1 MKYIIGVL
9 CVAYFPAHSFAE
21 QLVDHTNTLIPS
33 VPESIDGNNKY
44 TQEKINGQEQNLN
57 FIQLFLNIS
66 INSNPSEDLFSV
78 KQSKDGKLYIR
89 SGDLKTLRVKMDEH
103 IPDSQWVCIN
113 ELKGI
118 QFKYLENEQSL
129 NLQVP
134 SSMLTGYSVE
144 LSGQQ
149 TTSSG
154 LLKMKPLNAAILN
167 YSLYHTITN
176 DESIFSGSA
185 EGIFNSAL
193 GNFSSGVLYNGSNET
208 SYSHEKWVRLES
220 KWQYVDPEKVRI
232 YTLGDFVSNSS
243 DWGSSVRLAGFQ
255 WSSAYTQRGD
265 IVTSALPQFSGS
277 AALPSTLDLYVNQ
290 QKIYSGLVPS
300 GPFDIKQLP
309 FISGNEVT
317 LVTTDATGQQSITKK
332 PYYFSSKILAKGIN
346 EFSVDVGVP
355 RYNYGLYSNDYD
367 DATFASGAIRY
378 GYSNS
383 LTLSGGAEAST
394 DGLSNVGTGF
404 AKNLFGVGVINAD
417 LAASQYKDENGYS
430 ALVGLE
436 GRISKN
442 ISFNTSYRKVFD
454 NYFDLA
460 CVSQI
465 RYLKENQITSEP
477 QNYLSYSALADEIIR
492 AGINYNF
499 YAGYGV
505 YVGYNQIKYSDN
517 SYKLLSANL
526 SGSLNKN
533 WGFYSSA
540 YKDYENHK
548 DYGIYFALRY
558 TPSTRTNA
566 ITSVSSD
573 SGRLTYRQEVFVLSE
588 PKINSFGWGG
598 YVERDQDA
606 HTNNASIYGSYR
618 ARAAYLTGRY
628 NRIGDNDQV
637 ALSATGSLVAA
648 AGRIFAANEIGDG
661 YAVVTNAGPQSQIIN
676 GGINLGTTD
685 KSGRFLIPS
694 LMPYRENHIY
704 LDPSYLPLNWNVKS
718 TDQKTVVGYR
728 QGTLVDFGA
737 HQVISGLV
745 RIVDKNNT
753 PLLPGYSVRINGQ
766 QDAVVGYDGEV
777 FVPNLLRQNKLEVDL
792 LDHGSCQVNFTYNS
806 NQYST
811 KKLGPYICQ

>member
-9 CVAYFPAHSFAE
+9 CVAYFPAYSFAE
-21 QLVDHTNTLIPS
+21 QLLDHTNTAVPS
-33 VPESIDGNNKY
+33 VPKSVGSNGEY
-44 TQEKINGQEQNLN
+44 TQVGANEQEQDLN
-57 FIQLFLNIS
+57 FIHLFLNVS
-66 INSNPSEDLFSV
+66 INSNANEDLVAV

-89 SGDLKTLRVKMDEH
+89 SSTLKTLRLKMDED
-103 IPDSQWVCIN
+103 IPDNQWVCIN
-113 ELKGI
+113 DLNGI

-129 NLQVP
+129 NLNVP
-134 SSMLTGYSVE
+134 SDMLTGYAVD
-144 LSGQQ
+144 LNGQQ
-149 TTSSG
+149 VTSPH

-167 YSLYHTITN
+167 YSLYNTITN
-176 DESIFSGSA
+176 DENVFSGTA
-185 EGIFNSAL
+185 EGIFNSAI
-193 GNFSSGVLYNGSNET
+193 GNFSSGVLYNGSNEN

-220 KWQYVDPEKVRI
+220 KWQYVDPEKIRI
-232 YTLGDFVSNSS
+232 YTLGDFISNSP

-255 WSSAYTQRGD
+255 WSSAYSQRGD

-394 DGLSNVGTGF
+394 DGLSNLGTGF
-404 AKNLFGVGVINAD
+404 AKNILGIGVINAD
-417 LAASQYKDENGYS
+417 IAASQYKDENGYS
-430 ALVGLE
+430 TLLGLE

-460 CVSQI
+460 RVSQV
-465 RYLKENQITSEP
+465 RYLKDNQINAES
-477 QNYLSYSALADEIIR
+477 QNYLNYSALADEIFR

-499 YAGYGV
+499 YAGYGI
-505 YVGYNQIKYSDN
+505 YLGYNQIKYSDN
-517 SYKLLSANL
+517 SYKLLSTNL
-526 SGSLNKN
+526 SGSLDKN
-533 WGFYSSA
+533 WGFYASA

-548 DYGIYFALRY
+548 DYGVYFALRY
-558 TPSTRTNA
+558 TPSSKVNA

-573 SGRLTYRQEVFVLSE
+573 SGSLRYRQEIFGLSE
-588 PKINSFGWGG
+588 PQIGSFGWGG

-606 HTNNASIYGSYR
+606 NENNASVYASYR

-628 NRIGDNDQV
+628 NRFGDNDQV
-637 ALSATGSLVAA
+637 AVSATGSLVAA

-661 YAVVTNAGPQSQIIN
+661 YAVVTNAGPQSQILN
-676 GGINLGTTD
+676 GGVNLGTTD
-685 KSGRFLIPS
+685 KSGRFLIAN
-694 LMPYRENHIY
+694 LRPYMSHHIY
-704 LDPSYLPLNWNVKS
+704 LDPSYLPLEWEVSS
-718 TDQKTVVGYR
+718 TNQTAFVGYR

-745 RIVDKNNT
+745 KLVDQNNS
-753 PLLPGYSVRINGQ
+753 PLMPGYTVRINGQ
-766 QDAVVGYDGEV
+766 QDGMVGYDGEV
-777 FVPNLLRQNKLEVDL
+777 FIPNLLKQNKLEVDL
-792 LDHGSCQVNFTYNS
+792 LDHGSCQVDFAYKNT
-806 NQYST
+806 QYST
-811 KKLGPYICQ
+811 KKLGPYVCR

>member
-1 MKYIIGVL
+1 MKYIVSAL
-9 CVAYFPAHSFAE
+9 CVMYLPIHAAAESLQDSTNAVLPSIPEVTNSAHQAFGSD
-21 QLVDHTNTLIPS
+21 Q
-33 VPESIDGNNKY
+33 GY
-44 TQEKINGQEQNLN
+44 
-57 FIQLFLNIS
+57 IQLFLNIS
-66 INSNPSEDLFSV
+66 VNSNA
-78 KQSKDGKLYIR
+78 SKDLISVRQDQDRKLYIR
-89 SGDLKTLRVKMDEH
+89 SRDLKTLRLKMDAH
-103 IPDSQWVCIN
+103 IPDNQWVCIN
-113 ELKGI
+113 DLNGI

-129 NLQVP
+129 NLKVP
-134 SSMLTGYSVE
+134 SNMLTGYSVD
-144 LSGQQ
+144 LSSQQ
-149 TTSSG
+149 ITSPQ

-167 YSLYHTITN
+167 YSLYNTITN
-176 DESIFSGSA
+176 DENVFSGTA
-185 EGIFNSAL
+185 EGIFNSAI

-220 KWQYVDPEKVRI
+220 KWQYVDPEKIRI
-232 YTLGDFVSNSS
+232 YTLGDFISNSP

-255 WSSAYTQRGD
+255 WSSAYSQRGD

-317 LVTTDATGQQSITKK
+317 LVTTDATGKQSITKK

-346 EFSVDVGVP
+346 EFSVDVGIP

-394 DGLSNVGTGF
+394 DGLSNLGTGF
-404 AKNLFGVGVINAD
+404 AKNIFGIGVINAD
-417 LAASQYKDENGYS
+417 IAASQYKDENGYS
-430 ALVGLE
+430 TLLGLE

-460 CVSQI
+460 RVSQV
-465 RYLKENQITSEP
+465 RYLKDNQINAES
-477 QNYLSYSALADEIIR
+477 QNYLNYSALADEIFR

-505 YVGYNQIKYSDN
+505 YLGYNQIKYSDN
-517 SYKLLSANL
+517 SYKLLSTNL
-526 SGSLNKN
+526 SGSLDKN
-533 WGFYSSA
+533 WGFYASA

-558 TPSTRTNA
+558 TPSSKVNA

-573 SGRLTYRQEVFVLSE
+573 SGSLRYRQEIFGLSE
-588 PKINSFGWGG
+588 PQIGSFGWGG

-606 HTNNASIYGSYR
+606 QENNASIYASYR

-628 NRIGDNDQV
+628 NRFGDNDQV

-661 YAVVTNAGPQSQIIN
+661 YAVVTNAGPQSQILN
-676 GGINLGTTD
+676 GGVNLGATD
-685 KSGRFLIPS
+685 KSGRFLIAN
-694 LMPYRENHIY
+694 LRPYMSHHIY
-704 LDPSYLPLNWNVKS
+704 LDPSYLPLEWEVSS
-718 TDQKTVVGYR
+718 TNQTAFVGYR

-745 RIVDKNNT
+745 KLVDQNNS
-753 PLLPGYSVRINGQ
+753 PLMPGYAVQINSQ
-766 QDAVVGYDGEV
+766 QDGIVGYDGEV
-777 FVPNLLRQNKLEVDL
+777 FIPNLLKQNKLEVDL
-792 LDHGSCQVNFTYNS
+792 LDHGSCQVVFAYENK
-806 NQYST
+806 QYSA
-811 KKLGPYICQ
+811 KKLGPYVCR

>member
-9 CVAYFPAHSFAE
+9 CVAYFPAYSFAE
-21 QLVDHTNTLIPS
+21 QLLDHTNTAVPS
-33 VPESIDGNNKY
+33 VPKSIGNDSRY
-44 TQEKINGQEQNLN
+44 TQVGTNEQEQDLN

-66 INSNPSEDLFSV
+66 INSNASEDLVAV

-89 SGDLKTLRVKMDEH
+89 SSALRTLRIKIDEH
-103 IPDSQWVCIN
+103 IPDNQWVCIN
-113 ELKGI
+113 DLNGI

-129 NLQVP
+129 NLKVP
-134 SSMLTGYSVE
+134 PNMLTGYSVD
-144 LSGQQ
+144 LNGQQ
-149 TTSSG
+149 ITSPN

-167 YSLYHTITN
+167 YSLYQTMTN
-176 DESIFSGSA
+176 DENVFSGTA
-185 EGIFNSAL
+185 EGIFNSAI

-220 KWQYVDPEKVRI
+220 KWQYVDPEKIRI
-232 YTLGDFVSNSS
+232 YTLGDFISNSP

-255 WSSAYTQRGD
+255 WSSAYSQRGD

-394 DGLSNVGTGF
+394 DGLSNLGTGF
-404 AKNLFGVGVINAD
+404 AKNVLGIGVINAD
-417 LAASQYKDENGYS
+417 IAASQYKDENGYS
-430 ALVGLE
+430 ALLGLE

-460 CVSQI
+460 RVSQV
-465 RYLKENQITSEP
+465 RYLKDNQINAES
-477 QNYLSYSALADEIIR
+477 QNYLNYSALADEIFR

-505 YVGYNQIKYSDN
+505 YLGYNQIKYSDN
-517 SYKLLSANL
+517 SYKLLSTNL
-526 SGSLNKN
+526 SGSLDKN
-533 WGFYSSA
+533 WGFYASA

-548 DYGIYFALRY
+548 DYGVYFALRY
-558 TPSTRTNA
+558 TPSSKVNA

-573 SGRLTYRQEVFVLSE
+573 SGSLRYRQEIFGLSE
-588 PKINSFGWGG
+588 PQIGSFGWGG
-598 YVERDQDA
+598 YVERDEDA
-606 HTNNASIYGSYR
+606 HENNASIYASYR

-628 NRIGDNDQV
+628 NRFGDNDQV

-648 AGRIFAANEIGDG
+648 AGRIFAANEIGEG

-676 GGINLGTTD
+676 GGVNLGETD

-694 LMPYRENHIY
+694 LMPYQVNHIY

-745 RIVDKNNT
+745 KLVDQKNS
-753 PLLPGYSVRINGQ
+753 PLMPGYTVRINGQ
-766 QDAVVGYDGEV
+766 QNGMVGYDGEV
-777 FVPNLLRQNKLEVDL
+777 FIPNLLKQNKLEVDL
-792 LDHGSCQVNFTYNS
+792 LDHGSCQVDFTYNS

-811 KKLGPYICQ
+811 KKLGPYVCH

>member
-9 CVAYFPAHSFAE
+9 CVAYFPAHLFAE
-21 QLVDHTNTLIPS
+21 QLLDHTNTAVPS
-33 VPESIDGNNKY
+33 VPKSISNNNKY
-44 TQEKINGQEQNLN
+44 MHEKTDGQEQENN
-57 FIQLFLNIS
+57 FTQLFLNIS
-66 INSNPSEDLFSV
+66 INSNTSEDLFSV
-78 KQSKDGKLYIR
+78 KQSKDEKLYIR
-89 SGDLKTLRVKMDEH
+89 SSDLKALRLKMDEH

-134 SSMLTGYSVE
+134 VSMLSDYSVD
-144 LSGQQ
+144 LTGQP
-149 TTSSG
+149 TTNTN

-167 YSLYHTITN
+167 YSMYHTITN
-176 DESIFSGSA
+176 DESVFSGSA
-185 EGIFNSAL
+185 EAIFNSAL
-193 GNFSSGVLYNGSNET
+193 GNFSSGVLYNGSNEN

-232 YTLGDFVSNSS
+232 YTLGDFISNSS
-243 DWGSSVRLAGFQ
+243 DWGSSVRLAGLQ

-300 GPFDIKQLP
+300 GPFDVKQLP

-317 LVTTDATGQQSITKK
+317 LVTTDATGQQTITKK

-417 LAASQYKDENGYS
+417 IAASQYKDENGYS
-430 ALVGLE
+430 ALLGLE

-460 CVSQI
+460 RVSQI
-465 RYLKENQITSEP
+465 RYLKDNQITSEP
-477 QNYLSYSALADEIIR
+477 QNYLNYSALADEIIR

-499 YAGYGV
+499 YTGYGV

-540 YKDYENHK
+540 YKDYKNHK

-558 TPSTRTNA
+558 TPSTRVNA
-566 ITSVSSD
+566 ISSLSSD

-588 PKINSFGWGG
+588 PQVGSFGWGG
-598 YVERDQDA
+598 YVERNQDT
-606 HTNNASIYGSYR
+606 HDNNASVYGSYR

-661 YAVVTNAGPQSQIIN
+661 YAVVTNAGPQSQILN

-745 RIVDKNNT
+745 RVVDKNNS
-753 PLLPGYSVRINGQ
+753 PLLPGYSVRINGE

-777 FVPNLLRQNKLEVDL
+777 FVPNLLQQNKLEVDL
-792 LDHGSCQVNFTYNS
+792 LDHGSCQVEFTYNS

-811 KKLGPYICQ
+811 KKLGPYICH

>member
-9 CVAYFPAHSFAE
+9 CVASFPAHLFAE
-21 QLVDHTNTLIPS
+21 QLLDHSNTTVPS
-33 VPESIDGNNKY
+33 VPESVKSNNKH
-44 TQEKINGQEQNLN
+44 TQEKTNGQEQDLN

-89 SGDLKTLRVKMDEH
+89 SSDLKNLRVKMDEH
-103 IPDSQWVCIN
+103 VPDSQWVCIN

-118 QFKYLENEQSL
+118 QFKYLENDQSL

-134 SSMLTGYSVE
+134 SNMLTDYSVD
-144 LSGQQ
+144 LTGQQ
-149 TTSSG
+149 TTNSS

-460 CVSQI
+460 RVSQI
-465 RYLKENQITSEP
+465 RYLKDNQMSAEP

-737 HQVISGLV
+737 HQVVSGLV
-745 RIVDKNNT
+745 RIVDKNNM

-766 QDAVVGYDGEV
+766 QDALVGYDGEV

>member
-9 CVAYFPAHSFAE
+9 CVAYFPAHLFAE
-21 QLVDHTNTLIPS
+21 QLLDHTNTAVPS
-33 VPESIDGNNKY
+33 VPKSISNNNKY
-44 TQEKINGQEQNLN
+44 MHEKTDGQEQENN
-57 FIQLFLNIS
+57 FTQLFLNIS
-66 INSNPSEDLFSV
+66 INSNTSEDLFSV
-78 KQSKDGKLYIR
+78 KQSKDEKLYIR
-89 SGDLKTLRVKMDEH
+89 SSDLKALRLKMDEH

-134 SSMLTGYSVE
+134 ASMLSDYSVD
-144 LSGQQ
+144 LTGQP
-149 TTSSG
+149 TTNTN

-167 YSLYHTITN
+167 YSMYHTITN

-193 GNFSSGVLYNGSNET
+193 GNFSSGVLYNGSNEN

-232 YTLGDFVSNSS
+232 YTLGDFISNSS
-243 DWGSSVRLAGFQ
+243 DWGSSVRLAGLQ

-300 GPFDIKQLP
+300 GPFDVKQLP

-317 LVTTDATGQQSITKK
+317 LVTTDATGQQTITKK

-417 LAASQYKDENGYS
+417 IAASQYKDENGYS
-430 ALVGLE
+430 ALLGLE

-460 CVSQI
+460 RVSQI
-465 RYLKENQITSEP
+465 RYLKENQINAES
-477 QNYLSYSALADEIIR
+477 QNYLNYSALADEIFR

-499 YAGYGV
+499 YTGYGF

-558 TPSTRTNA
+558 TPSTRVNA
-566 ITSVSSD
+566 ISSVSSD
-573 SGRLTYRQEVFVLSE
+573 SGRLSYRQEVFVLSE
-588 PKINSFGWGG
+588 PQVGSFGWGG
-598 YVERDQDA
+598 YVERNQDT
-606 HTNNASIYGSYR
+606 HDNNASVYGSYR
-618 ARAAYLTGRY
+618 ARATYLTGRY

-661 YAVVTNAGPQSQIIN
+661 YAVVTNAGPQSKILN

-745 RIVDKNNT
+745 RVVDKNNS
-753 PLLPGYSVRINGQ
+753 PLLPGYSVRINEQ

-777 FVPNLLRQNKLEVDL
+777 FIPNLLQQNKLEVDL
-792 LDHGSCQVNFTYNS
+792 LDHGSCQVEFTYNS

-811 KKLGPYICQ
+811 KKLGPYICH

>member
-9 CVAYFPAHSFAE
+9 CVAYFPAYSFAE
-21 QLVDHTNTLIPS
+21 QLLDHTNTAVPS
-33 VPESIDGNNKY
+33 VPKSIGNDSRY
-44 TQEKINGQEQNLN
+44 TQVGTNEQEQDLN

-66 INSNPSEDLFSV
+66 INSNASEDLVAV

-89 SGDLKTLRVKMDEH
+89 SSALRTLRIKIDEH
-103 IPDSQWVCIN
+103 IPDNQWVCIN
-113 ELKGI
+113 DLNGI

-129 NLQVP
+129 NLKVP
-134 SSMLTGYSVE
+134 SNMLTGYSVD

-149 TTSSG
+149 ITSPR

-167 YSLYHTITN
+167 YSLYNTITN
-176 DESIFSGSA
+176 DENAFSGTA
-185 EGIFNSAL
+185 EGIFNSAI

-208 SYSHEKWVRLES
+208 SYSHEKWVRLET
-220 KWQYVDPEKVRI
+220 KWQYVDPEKIRI
-232 YTLGDFVSNSS
+232 YTLGDFISNSP

-255 WSSAYTQRGD
+255 WSSAYSQRGD

-383 LTLSGGAEAST
+383 LTLSVGAEAST
-394 DGLSNVGTGF
+394 DGLSNLGTGF
-404 AKNLFGVGVINAD
+404 AKNILGIGVINAD
-417 LAASQYKDENGYS
+417 IAASQYKDENGYS
-430 ALVGLE
+430 TLLGLE

-460 CVSQI
+460 RVSQV
-465 RYLKENQITSEP
+465 RYLKDNQINPES
-477 QNYLSYSALADEIIR
+477 QNYLNYSALADEIFR

-505 YVGYNQIKYSDN
+505 YLGYNQIKYSDN
-517 SYKLLSANL
+517 SYKLLSTNL
-526 SGSLNKN
+526 SGSLDKN
-533 WGFYSSA
+533 WGFYASA

-548 DYGIYFALRY
+548 DYGVYFALRY
-558 TPSTRTNA
+558 TPSSKVNA

-573 SGRLTYRQEVFVLSE
+573 SGSLRYRQEIFGLSE
-588 PKINSFGWGG
+588 PQIGSFGWGG

-606 HTNNASIYGSYR
+606 NENNASVYASYR

-628 NRIGDNDQV
+628 NRFGDNDQV

-676 GGINLGTTD
+676 GGVNLGETD

-694 LMPYRENHIY
+694 LMPYQVNHIY

-745 RIVDKNNT
+745 KLVDQNNS
-753 PLLPGYSVRINGQ
+753 PLMPGYTVRINGQ
-766 QDAVVGYDGEV
+766 QNGMVGYDGEV
-777 FVPNLLRQNKLEVDL
+777 FIPNLLKQNKLEVDL
-792 LDHGSCQVNFTYNS
+792 LDHGSCQVDFTYNS

-811 KKLGPYICQ
+811 KKLGPYVCH

>member
-9 CVAYFPAHSFAE
+9 CVAYFPVHSFAE
-21 QLVDHTNTLIPS
+21 QLQDSTNSSVASIPD
-33 VPESIDGNNKY
+33 SIARKNKNAQVYMNEPKQDNNF
-44 TQEKINGQEQNLN
+44 T
-57 FIQLFLNIS
+57 QLFLNIS
-66 INSNPSEDLFSV
+66 INSNASEDLFAV
-78 KQSKDGKLYIR
+78 KQSRDGKLYICTH
-89 SGDLKTLRVKMDEH
+89 DLKKLRLKMDGG
-103 IPDSQWVCIN
+103 IPDSQWVSLN

-134 SSMLTGYSVE
+134 SNMLTDYSVD
-144 LSGQQ
+144 LNGQQ
-149 TTSSG
+149 LTSPH

-167 YSLYHTITN
+167 YSLYHTLTN
-176 DESIFSGSA
+176 DESVFSGSA
-185 EGIFNSAL
+185 EGIFNSAI
-193 GNFSSGVLYNGSNET
+193 GNFSSGVLYNGSNEN

-220 KWQYVDPEKVRI
+220 KWQYVDPEKIRI
-232 YTLGDFVSNSS
+232 YTLGDFISNSS

-300 GPFDIKQLP
+300 GPFDVKQLP

-317 LVTTDATGQQSITKK
+317 LVTTDATGQQRVSKQA
-332 PYYFSSKILAKGIN
+332 YYFSSKILAKGIN

-394 DGLSNVGTGF
+394 DGLSNLGTGF

-417 LAASQYKDENGYS
+417 IAASQYKDENGYS

-460 CVSQI
+460 RVSQI
-465 RYLKENQITSEP
+465 RYLKDNQTDAEP
-477 QNYLSYSALADEIIR
+477 KNYLSYSALADEIFR

-499 YAGYGV
+499 YAGYGA
-505 YVGYNQIKYSDN
+505 YLGYNQIKFSDN

-533 WGFYSSA
+533 WGFYTSA
-540 YKDYENHK
+540 YKDYENNK

-558 TPSTRTNA
+558 TPSNRVNA

-573 SGRLTYRQEVFVLSE
+573 SGRLSYRQEIFGLSD
-588 PKINSFGWGG
+588 PQIGAFGWGG

-606 HTNNASIYGSYR
+606 QENNASVYASYR

-661 YAVVTNAGPQSQIIN
+661 YAVVTNAGPQSQILN
-676 GGINLGTTD
+676 GGVNLGSTD

-694 LMPYRENHIY
+694 LMPYQQNHIY
-704 LDPSYLPLNWNVKS
+704 LDPSYLPLNWSLKA
-718 TDQKTVVGYR
+718 TEQKTVVGYR

-745 RIVDKNNT
+745 KLVDQNNS
-753 PLLPGYSVRINGQ
+753 PLLPGYTVRINGQ

-777 FVPNLLRQNKLEVDL
+777 FIPNLLKQNKLEVDL
-792 LDHGSCQVNFTYNS
+792 LDHGSCQVDFTYNS

-811 KKLGPYICQ
+811 KKLGPYVCR

>member
-9 CVAYFPAHSFAE
+9 CVAYLPAYSFAE
-21 QLVDHTNTLIPS
+21 QLQDHTNTATPR
-33 VPESIDGNNKY
+33 VPDAINSKNKY
-44 TQEKINGQEQNLN
+44 AGVKVDKQEQNLN
-57 FIQLFLNIS
+57 FTQLFLNVS
-66 INSNPSEDLFSV
+66 VNANASEDLVSV
-78 KQSKDGKLYIR
+78 KQAQDGKLYIR
-89 SGDLKTLRVKMDEH
+89 ARDLKALRLKMDEH
-103 IPDSQWVCIN
+103 ISDSQWVCIN
-113 ELKGI
+113 DLNEI

-129 NLQVP
+129 NLNVP
-134 SSMLTGYSVE
+134 SNMLTGYAVD
-144 LSGQQ
+144 LNGQQ
-149 TTSSG
+149 ITSPH

-167 YSLYHTITN
+167 YSLYNSITN
-176 DESIFSGSA
+176 DENTFSGSA
-185 EGIFNSAL
+185 EGIFNSAI
-193 GNFSSGVLYNGSNET
+193 GNFSSGVLYNGSNEN

-220 KWQYVDPEKVRI
+220 KWQYVDPEKIRI
-232 YTLGDFVSNSS
+232 YTLGDFISNSP

-394 DGLSNVGTGF
+394 DGLSNLGTGF
-404 AKNLFGVGVINAD
+404 AKNLFGLGVINAD
-417 LAASQYKDENGYS
+417 IAASQYKDENGYS
-430 ALVGLE
+430 ALLGLE

-460 CVSQI
+460 RVSQV
-465 RYLKENQITSEP
+465 RYLKDNQTDAEP
-477 QNYLSYSALADEIIR
+477 HNYLSYSALADEIFR

-499 YAGYGV
+499 YAGYGA
-505 YVGYNQIKYSDN
+505 YLGYNQIKYSDN

-533 WGFYSSA
+533 WGFYASA
-540 YKDYENHK
+540 YKDYEHQK

-558 TPSTRTNA
+558 TPSTRINA
-566 ITSVSSD
+566 ITSVSND
-573 SGRLTYRQEVFVLSE
+573 AGRLSYRQEIFGLSE
-588 PKINSFGWGG
+588 PQIGSFGWGG

-606 HTNNASIYGSYR
+606 NQNNASVYASYR

-648 AGRIFAANEIGDG
+648 AGRVFAANEIGDG

-676 GGINLGTTD
+676 GGVNLGTTD

-694 LMPYRENHIY
+694 LMPYKENHIY
-704 LDPSYLPLNWNVKS
+704 LDPSYLPLNWSVKS

-728 QGTLVDFGA
+728 QGGLIDFGA

-745 RIVDKNNT
+745 KLVDSSNS
-753 PLLPGYSVRINGQ
+753 PLLPGYTVRINGQ
-766 QDAVVGYDGEV
+766 QDGVVGYDGEV
-777 FVPNLLRQNKLEVDL
+777 FIQNLLKQNKLEVDL
-792 LDHGSCQVNFTYNS
+792 LDRGSCQVDFTYNS

-811 KKLGPYICQ
+811 KKLGPYVCH

>member
-1 MKYIIGVL
+1 MKYIVSAL
-9 CVAYFPAHSFAE
+9 CVMYLPIHAAAESLQDSTNAVLPSIPEVPNSAHQAFGSD
-21 QLVDHTNTLIPS
+21 Q
-33 VPESIDGNNKY
+33 GY
-44 TQEKINGQEQNLN
+44 
-57 FIQLFLNIS
+57 IQLFLNIS
-66 INSNPSEDLFSV
+66 VNSNI
-78 KQSKDGKLYIR
+78 SKDLISVRQDQDRKLYIR
-89 SGDLKTLRVKMDEH
+89 SRDLKTLRLKMDEH
-103 IPDSQWVCIN
+103 IPDNQWVCIN
-113 ELKGI
+113 DLNGI

-129 NLQVP
+129 NLKVP
-134 SSMLTGYSVE
+134 SNMLTGYSVD

-149 TTSSG
+149 VTSPN

-167 YSLYHTITN
+167 YSLYQTMTN
-176 DESIFSGSA
+176 DENVFSGTA
-185 EGIFNSAL
+185 EGIFNNAI
-193 GNFSSGVLYNGSNET
+193 GNFSSGVLYNGSNEN

-220 KWQYVDPEKVRI
+220 KWQYVDPEKIRI
-232 YTLGDFVSNSS
+232 YTLGDFISNSP

-255 WSSAYTQRGD
+255 WSSAYSQRGD

-317 LVTTDATGQQSITKK
+317 LVTTDATGKQSITKK

-394 DGLSNVGTGF
+394 DGLSNLGTGF
-404 AKNLFGVGVINAD
+404 AKNVLGIGVINAD
-417 LAASQYKDENGYS
+417 IAASQYKNENGYS
-430 ALVGLE
+430 ALLGLE

-460 CVSQI
+460 RVSQV
-465 RYLKENQITSEP
+465 RYLKENQINPES
-477 QNYLSYSALADEIIR
+477 QNYLNYSALADEIFR

-505 YVGYNQIKYSDN
+505 YLGYNQIKYSDN
-517 SYKLLSANL
+517 SYKLLSTNL
-526 SGSLNKN
+526 SGSLDKN
-533 WGFYSSA
+533 WGFYASA

-548 DYGIYFALRY
+548 DYGVYFALRY
-558 TPSTRTNA
+558 TPSSKVNA

-573 SGRLTYRQEVFVLSE
+573 SGSLRYRQEIFGLSE
-588 PKINSFGWGG
+588 PQIGSFGWGG

-606 HTNNASIYGSYR
+606 NENNASVYASYR

-628 NRIGDNDQV
+628 NRFGDNDQV
-637 ALSATGSLVAA
+637 AVSATGSLVAA
-648 AGRIFAANEIGDG
+648 AGRIFAANEIGEG

-676 GGINLGTTD
+676 GGVNLGETD

-694 LMPYRENHIY
+694 LMPYQVNHIY

-745 RIVDKNNT
+745 KLVDQKNS
-753 PLLPGYSVRINGQ
+753 PLMPGYTVRINGQ
-766 QDAVVGYDGEV
+766 QNGMVGYDGEV
-777 FVPNLLRQNKLEVDL
+777 FIPNLLKQNKLEVDL
-792 LDHGSCQVNFTYNS
+792 LDHGSCQVDFTYNS

-811 KKLGPYICQ
+811 KKLGSYVCR

>member
-1 MKYIIGVL
+1 MKYIVSAL
-9 CVAYFPAHSFAE
+9 CVMYLPIHAAAESLQDSTNAVLPSIPEVPNSAHQAFGSD
-21 QLVDHTNTLIPS
+21 Q
-33 VPESIDGNNKY
+33 GY
-44 TQEKINGQEQNLN
+44 
-57 FIQLFLNIS
+57 IQLFLNIS
-66 INSNPSEDLFSV
+66 INSNI
-78 KQSKDGKLYIR
+78 SKDLISVRQDQDRKLYIR
-89 SGDLKTLRVKMDEH
+89 SRDLKALRVKMDEH
-103 IPDSQWVCIN
+103 IPDNQWVCIN
-113 ELKGI
+113 DLNGI

-129 NLQVP
+129 NLKVP
-134 SSMLTGYSVE
+134 SNMLTGYSVD
-144 LSGQQ
+144 LNGQQ
-149 TTSSG
+149 VTSPR

-167 YSLYHTITN
+167 YSLYNIITN
-176 DESIFSGSA
+176 DENVFSGTA
-185 EGIFNSAL
+185 EGIFNSAI
-193 GNFSSGVLYNGSNET
+193 GNFSSGVLYNGSNEN

-220 KWQYVDPEKVRI
+220 KWQYVDPEKIRI
-232 YTLGDFVSNSS
+232 YTLGDFISNSP

-255 WSSAYTQRGD
+255 WSSAYSQRGD

-394 DGLSNVGTGF
+394 DGLSNLGTGF
-404 AKNLFGVGVINAD
+404 AKNLFGFGVINAD
-417 LAASQYKDENGYS
+417 IAASQYKDENGYS
-430 ALVGLE
+430 ALIGLE
-436 GRISKN
+436 GRITKN

-460 CVSQI
+460 RVSQV
-465 RYLKENQITSEP
+465 RYLKDNQSDDEP
-477 QNYLSYSALADEIIR
+477 KNYLSYSALADEIFR

-505 YVGYNQIKYSDN
+505 YLGYNQIKYSDN
-517 SYKLLSANL
+517 ANKLVSANL

-533 WGFYSSA
+533 WGFYTSA
-540 YKDYENHK
+540 YKDYENQK

-558 TPSTRTNA
+558 TPSSRFNA
-566 ITSVSSD
+566 ITSISNESSKT
-573 SGRLTYRQEVFVLSE
+573 TYRQE
-588 PKINSFGWGG
+588 INGFSDPQIGAFGWGG

-606 HTNNASIYGSYR
+606 NQNNASVYASYR
-618 ARAAYLTGRY
+618 ARAAYLIGRY

-661 YAVVTNAGPQSQIIN
+661 YAVVTNAGPQSQILN
-676 GGINLGTTD
+676 GGVNLGATD
-685 KSGRFLIPS
+685 KSGRFLIAN
-694 LMPYRENHIY
+694 LRPYMSHHIY
-704 LDPSYLPLNWNVKS
+704 LDPSYLPLEWEVSS
-718 TDQKTVVGYR
+718 TNQTAFVGYR

-745 RIVDKNNT
+745 KLVDQNNS
-753 PLLPGYSVRINGQ
+753 PLMPGYTVRINGQ
-766 QDAVVGYDGEV
+766 QNGMVGYDGEV
-777 FVPNLLRQNKLEVDL
+777 FIPNLLKQNKLEVDL
-792 LDHGSCQVNFTYNS
+792 LDHGSCQVDFAYKNK
-806 NQYST
+806 QYSA
-811 KKLGPYICQ
+811 KKLGPYVCR

>member
-44 TQEKINGQEQNLN
+44 TQEKTNGQEQNLN

-134 SSMLTGYSVE
+134 ASMLTGYSVE

-149 TTSSG
+149 ITSSG

-232 YTLGDFVSNSS
+232 YTLGDFISNSS

-317 LVTTDATGQQSITKK
+317 LVTTDATGQQIITKK

-383 LTLSGGAEAST
+383 LTLSGGVEAST

-460 CVSQI
+460 RVSQI
-465 RYLKENQITSEP
+465 RYLKENQMSAEP

-661 YAVVTNAGPQSQIIN
+661 YAVVTNAGPKSQIIN

-737 HQVISGLV
+737 HQVVSGLV
-745 RIVDKNNT
+745 RIVDKNNM

-766 QDAVVGYDGEV
+766 QDALVGYDGEV

>member
-44 TQEKINGQEQNLN
+44 TQEKTNGQEQNLN

-134 SSMLTGYSVE
+134 ASMLTGYSVE

-193 GNFSSGVLYNGSNET
+193 GNFSSGILYNGSNET

-317 LVTTDATGQQSITKK
+317 LVTTDATGQQIITKK

-383 LTLSGGAEAST
+383 LTLSGGVEAST
-394 DGLSNVGTGF
+394 DGLTNLGTGF

-417 LAASQYKDENGYS
+417 IAASQYKDENGYS

-460 CVSQI
+460 RVSQI
-465 RYLKENQITSEP
+465 RYLKENQISAEP

-648 AGRIFAANEIGDG
+648 AGRIFAANEIGEG

-766 QDAVVGYDGEV
+766 QDALVGYDGEV

>member
-1 MKYIIGVL
+1 VQQ
-9 CVAYFPAHSFAE
+9 S
-21 QLVDHTNTLIPS
+21 
-33 VPESIDGNNKY
+33 PESLQDNTNAALPNIPEVTNSAFQASGSDRGY
-44 TQEKINGQEQNLN
+44 
-57 FIQLFLNIS
+57 IQLFLNIS
-66 INSNPSEDLFSV
+66 INSNTSTDLISV
-78 KQSKDGKLYIR
+78 HQDQDKKLYVR
-89 SGDLKTLRVKMDEH
+89 ARDLKALRLKMDEH

-134 SSMLTGYSVE
+134 SSMLSDYSVD
-144 LSGQQ
+144 LNGQS
-149 TTSSG
+149 TTNTN

-232 YTLGDFVSNSS
+232 YTLGDFISNSS

-317 LVTTDATGQQSITKK
+317 LVTTDATGQQIITKK

-383 LTLSGGAEAST
+383 LTLSGGVEAST

-417 LAASQYKDENGYS
+417 IAASQYKDENGYS
-430 ALVGLE
+430 TLIGLE

-460 CVSQI
+460 RVSQI
-465 RYLKENQITSEP
+465 RYLKENQISAEP

-540 YKDYENHK
+540 YTDYENHK

-685 KSGRFLIPS
+685 K
-694 LMPYRENHIY
+694 
-704 LDPSYLPLNWNVKS
+704 LNR
-718 TDQKTVVGYR
+718 TGFVG
-728 QGTLVDFGA
+728 DFF
-737 HQVISGLV
+737 I
-745 RIVDKNNT
+745 
-753 PLLPGYSVRINGQ
+753 
-766 QDAVVGYDGEV
+766 
-777 FVPNLLRQNKLEVDL
+777 
-792 LDHGSCQVNFTYNS
+792 
-806 NQYST
+806 
-811 KKLGPYICQ
+811 

>member
-9 CVAYFPAHSFAE
+9 CVAYFPAYSFAE
-21 QLVDHTNTLIPS
+21 QLLDHTNTAVPS
-33 VPESIDGNNKY
+33 VPKSVGSNSEY
-44 TQEKINGQEQNLN
+44 TQVGANEQEQDLN
-57 FIQLFLNIS
+57 FIHLFLNIS
-66 INSNPSEDLFSV
+66 INSNASEDLVAV

-89 SGDLKTLRVKMDEH
+89 SGTLKNLRIKMDEH
-103 IPDSQWVCIN
+103 ILDNQWVCIN
-113 ELKGI
+113 DLNGI

-129 NLQVP
+129 NLKVP
-134 SSMLTGYSVE
+134 SNMLTGYSVD
-144 LSGQQ
+144 LNGQQ
-149 TTSSG
+149 VTSPQ

-167 YSLYHTITN
+167 YSLYNTITN
-176 DESIFSGSA
+176 DENVFSGTA
-185 EGIFNSAL
+185 EGIFNSAI

-208 SYSHEKWVRLES
+208 SYSHEKWVRLET
-220 KWQYVDPEKVRI
+220 KWQYVDPEKIRI
-232 YTLGDFVSNSS
+232 YTLGDFISNSP

-255 WSSAYTQRGD
+255 WSSAYSQRGD

-394 DGLSNVGTGF
+394 DGLSNLGTGF
-404 AKNLFGVGVINAD
+404 AKNVLGIGVINAD
-417 LAASQYKDENGYS
+417 IAASQYKDENGYS
-430 ALVGLE
+430 TLLGLE

-460 CVSQI
+460 RVSQV
-465 RYLKENQITSEP
+465 RYLKDNQINAEL
-477 QNYLSYSALADEIIR
+477 QNYLNYSALADEIFR

-505 YVGYNQIKYSDN
+505 YLGYNQIKYSDN
-517 SYKLLSANL
+517 SYKLLSTNL
-526 SGSLNKN
+526 SGSLDKN
-533 WGFYSSA
+533 WGFYASA

-558 TPSTRTNA
+558 TPSSKVNA

-573 SGRLTYRQEVFVLSE
+573 SGSLRYRQEIFGLSE
-588 PKINSFGWGG
+588 PQIGSFGWGG

-606 HTNNASIYGSYR
+606 NENNASVYASYR

-628 NRIGDNDQV
+628 NRFGDNDQV
-637 ALSATGSLVAA
+637 AVSATGSLVAA
-648 AGRIFAANEIGDG
+648 AGRIFAANEIGEG

-676 GGINLGTTD
+676 GGVNLGETD

-694 LMPYRENHIY
+694 LMPYQVNHIY

-745 RIVDKNNT
+745 KLVDQKNS
-753 PLLPGYSVRINGQ
+753 PLMPGYTVRINGQ
-766 QDAVVGYDGEV
+766 QNGMVGYDGEV
-777 FVPNLLRQNKLEVDL
+777 FIPNLLKQNKLEVDL
-792 LDHGSCQVNFTYNS
+792 LDHGSCQVDFTYNS

-811 KKLGPYICQ
+811 KKLGPYVCH

>member
-1 MKYIIGVL
+1 MYLPIH
-9 CVAYFPAHSFAE
+9 AFAE
-21 QLVDHTNTLIPS
+21 SLQDNTNIALPSIPEVTNS
-33 VPESIDGNNKY
+33 SHQVFSSDKAY
-44 TQEKINGQEQNLN
+44 T
-57 FIQLFLNIS
+57 QLFLKIS
-66 INSNPSEDLFSV
+66 INSNISTDLISV
-78 KQSKDGKLYIR
+78 RQDQDGKLYIR
-89 SGDLKTLRVKMDEH
+89 ARDLTVLRMKKDEH
-103 IPDSQWVCIN
+103 TPDSQWVCIN

-118 QFKYLENEQSL
+118 QFKYLENEQAL

-134 SSMLTGYSVE
+134 SSMLTGYAVD
-144 LSGQQ
+144 LNGQQ
-149 TTSSG
+149 LTSPH

-167 YSLYHTITN
+167 YSLYHTLTN
-176 DESIFSGSA
+176 DENVFSGSA
-185 EGIFNSAL
+185 EGIFNSAI

-220 KWQYVDPEKVRI
+220 KWQYVDPEKIRI
-232 YTLGDFVSNSS
+232 YTLGDFISNSS
-243 DWGSSVRLAGFQ
+243 DWGNSVRLAGFQ

-317 LVTTDATGQQSITKK
+317 LVTTDATGQQSITKQA
-332 PYYFSSKILAKGIN
+332 YYFSSKILAKGIN

-367 DATFASGAIRY
+367 DATFASSAIRY

-394 DGLSNVGTGF
+394 DGLSNLGTGF
-404 AKNLFGVGVINAD
+404 AKNLFGFGVINSD
-417 LAASQYKDENGYS
+417 IAASQYKDENGYS

-460 CVSQI
+460 RVSQI
-465 RYLKENQITSEP
+465 RYSKDNQTDAEP
-477 QNYLSYSALADEIIR
+477 KNYLSYSALADEIFR

-499 YAGYGV
+499 YEGYGA
-505 YVGYNQIKYSDN
+505 YLGYNQIKFSDN
-517 SYKLLSANL
+517 SYRLVSANL
-526 SGSLNKN
+526 SGSLNRN
-533 WGFYSSA
+533 WGFYTSA

-558 TPSTRTNA
+558 TPSTRVNA
-566 ITSVSSD
+566 ITSISNE
-573 SGRLTYRQEVFVLSE
+573 SGKTTYRQE
-588 PKINSFGWGG
+588 INGFSDPQIGAFGWGG
-598 YVERDQDA
+598 YVEHDQDA
-606 HTNNASIYGSYR
+606 NQNNASIYASYR

-661 YAVVTNAGPQSQIIN
+661 YAVVTNAGPQSQILN
-676 GGINLGTTD
+676 GGVNLGATD
-685 KSGRFLIPS
+685 RTGRFLIS
-694 LMPYRENHIY
+694 NLRPYQLHHIY
-704 LDPSYLPLNWNVKS
+704 LDPSYLPLEWDVTS
-718 TDQKTVVGYR
+718 TNQTAFVGYR

-745 RIVDKNNT
+745 KLVDSNNSA
-753 PLLPGYSVRINGQ
+753 LLPGYSVRINGQ
-766 QDAVVGYDGEV
+766 QDGVVGYDGEV
-777 FVPNLLRQNKLEVDL
+777 FIPNLLKQNKLEVDL
-792 LDHGSCQVNFTYNS
+792 LDHGSCQVNFAYENK
-806 NQYST
+806 QYSA
-811 KKLGPYICQ
+811 KKLGPYVCR

>member
-1 MKYIIGVL
+1 MKYIVSAL
-9 CVAYFPAHSFAE
+9 CVMYLPIHAAAESLQDSTNAVLPSIPEVPNSAHQAFGSD
-21 QLVDHTNTLIPS
+21 Q
-33 VPESIDGNNKY
+33 GY
-44 TQEKINGQEQNLN
+44 
-57 FIQLFLNIS
+57 IQLFLNIS
-66 INSNPSEDLFSV
+66 VNSNI
-78 KQSKDGKLYIR
+78 SKDLISIRQDQDRKLYIR
-89 SGDLKTLRVKMDEH
+89 SRDLKTLRLKMDEH
-103 IPDSQWVCIN
+103 IPDNQWVCIN
-113 ELKGI
+113 DLNGI
-118 QFKYLENEQSL
+118 QFEYLENEQFL
-129 NLQVP
+129 NLNVP
-134 SSMLTGYSVE
+134 SDMLTGYAVD
-144 LSGQQ
+144 LNGQQ
-149 TTSSG
+149 ITSPN

-167 YSLYHTITN
+167 YSLYNTITN
-176 DESIFSGSA
+176 DENVFSGTA
-185 EGIFNSAL
+185 EGIFNSAI
-193 GNFSSGVLYNGSNET
+193 GNFFSGVLYNGSNEN

-220 KWQYVDPEKVRI
+220 KWQYVDPEKIRI
-232 YTLGDFVSNSS
+232 YTLGDFISNSP

-255 WSSAYTQRGD
+255 WSSAYSQRGD

-394 DGLSNVGTGF
+394 DGLSNLGTGF
-404 AKNLFGVGVINAD
+404 AKNILGIGVMNAD
-417 LAASQYKDENGYS
+417 IAASQYKDENGYS
-430 ALVGLE
+430 ALLGLE
-436 GRISKN
+436 RRISKN

-460 CVSQI
+460 RVSQV
-465 RYLKENQITSEP
+465 RYLKENQINPES
-477 QNYLSYSALADEIIR
+477 QNYLNYSALADEIFR

-505 YVGYNQIKYSDN
+505 YLGYNQIKYSDN
-517 SYKLLSANL
+517 SYKLLSTNL
-526 SGSLNKN
+526 SGSLDKN
-533 WGFYSSA
+533 WGFYASA

-558 TPSTRTNA
+558 TPSSKVNA

-573 SGRLTYRQEVFVLSE
+573 SGSLRYRQEIFGLSE
-588 PKINSFGWGG
+588 PQIGSFGWGG

-606 HTNNASIYGSYR
+606 KENNASIYASYR

-628 NRIGDNDQV
+628 NRFGDNDQV
-637 ALSATGSLVAA
+637 AVSATGSLVAA

-676 GGINLGTTD
+676 GGVNLGATD
-685 KSGRFLIPS
+685 KSGRFLIAN
-694 LMPYRENHIY
+694 LRPYMSHHIY
-704 LDPSYLPLNWNVKS
+704 LDPSYLPLEWEVSS
-718 TDQKTVVGYR
+718 TNQTAFVGYR

-745 RIVDKNNT
+745 KLVDQSNS
-753 PLLPGYSVRINGQ
+753 PLMPGYAVRINGQ
-766 QDAVVGYDGEV
+766 QDGMVGYDGEV
-777 FVPNLLRQNKLEVDL
+777 FIPNLLKQNKLEVDL
-792 LDHGSCQVNFTYNS
+792 LDHGSCQVDFAYENK
-806 NQYST
+806 QYSA
-811 KKLGPYICQ
+811 KKLGPYICR

>member
-1 MKYIIGVL
+1 MKYIVSAL
-9 CVAYFPAHSFAE
+9 CVMYLPIHAFAE
-21 QLVDHTNTLIPS
+21 SLQDNTNAALPSIPEVANS
-33 VPESIDGNNKY
+33 SNQAFSSDKGY
-44 TQEKINGQEQNLN
+44 
-57 FIQLFLNIS
+57 IQLFLNIS
-66 INSNPSEDLFSV
+66 INSNISRDLISV
-78 KQSKDGKLYIR
+78 QQAQDGKLYIR
-89 SGDLKTLRVKMDEH
+89 ARDLKALRLKMDEQLS
-103 IPDSQWVCIN
+103 DSQWVCIN
-113 ELKGI
+113 DLNEI

-129 NLQVP
+129 NLNVP
-134 SSMLTGYSVE
+134 SNMLTGYAVD
-144 LSGQQ
+144 LNGQQ
-149 TTSSG
+149 ITSPH

-167 YSLYHTITN
+167 YSLYNSITN
-176 DESIFSGSA
+176 DENTFSGSA
-185 EGIFNSAL
+185 EGIFNSAI
-193 GNFSSGVLYNGSNET
+193 GNFSSGVLYNGSNEN

-220 KWQYVDPEKVRI
+220 KWQYVDPEKIRI
-232 YTLGDFVSNSS
+232 YTLGDFISNSP

-394 DGLSNVGTGF
+394 DGLSNLGTGF
-404 AKNLFGVGVINAD
+404 AKNLFGLGVINAD
-417 LAASQYKDENGYS
+417 IAASQYKDENGYS
-430 ALVGLE
+430 ALLGLE

-460 CVSQI
+460 RVSQV
-465 RYLKENQITSEP
+465 RYLKDNQTDAEP
-477 QNYLSYSALADEIIR
+477 HNYLSYSALADEIFR

-499 YAGYGV
+499 YAGYGA
-505 YVGYNQIKYSDN
+505 YLGYNQIKYSDN

-533 WGFYSSA
+533 WGFYTSA
-540 YKDYENHK
+540 YKDYENNK
-548 DYGIYFALRY
+548 DYGLYFALRY
-558 TPSTRTNA
+558 TPSSKLNA

-573 SGRLTYRQEVFVLSE
+573 SGSLSYREEIFGLSE
-588 PKINSFGWGG
+588 PKIGSFGWGG

-606 HTNNASIYGSYR
+606 NENNASIYASYR

-628 NRIGDNDQV
+628 NRFGDNDQV

-648 AGRIFAANEIGDG
+648 AGRIFAANEIGEG
-661 YAVVTNAGPQSQIIN
+661 YAVVTNAGPKSQIIN
-676 GGINLGTTD
+676 GGVNLGETD
-685 KSGRFLIPS
+685 KSGRFLIAN
-694 LMPYRENHIY
+694 LRPYLSHHIY
-704 LDPSYLPLNWNVKS
+704 LDPSYLPLEWDVTS
-718 TDQKTVVGYR
+718 TNQTVFVGYR
-728 QGTLVDFGA
+728 QGALIDFGA
-737 HQVISGLV
+737 HRVISGLV
-745 RIVDKNNT
+745 KLVDQNNS
-753 PLLPGYSVRINGQ
+753 PLLPGYTVRINGQ
-766 QDAVVGYDGEV
+766 QDSVVGYDGEV
-777 FVPNLLRQNKLEVDL
+777 FIQNLLKQNILEVDL
-792 LDHGSCQVNFTYNS
+792 LDRGSCQVDFTYSS

-811 KKLGPYICQ
+811 KKLGPYVCR

>member
-1 MKYIIGVL
+1 MRYIIGVL
-9 CVAYFPAHSFAE
+9 CVTYLPIHAFAE
-21 QLVDHTNTLIPS
+21 SLQDRTNTIIPS
-33 VPESIDGNNKY
+33 VPNLIDINIGNIKDDENKISKDS
-44 TQEKINGQEQNLN
+44 TR
-57 FIQLFLNIS
+57 LFLNVFVNSTSSNDLIS
-66 INSNPSEDLFSV
+66 VN
-78 KQSKDGKLYIR
+78 KDQDEKLYIR
-89 SGDLKTLRVKMDEH
+89 ARDLKTLRLKLDEQ
-103 IPDSQWVCIN
+103 ISDSQWVCIN
-113 ELKGI
+113 DLKGI

-129 NLQVP
+129 KLNIP
-134 SSMLTGYSVE
+134 SDMLTGYAVD
-144 LSGQQ
+144 LNGQQ
-149 TTSSG
+149 ITNPH

-167 YSLYHTITN
+167 YSLYNTITN
-176 DESIFSGSA
+176 DENVFSGSA
-185 EGIFNSAL
+185 EGIFNSAI

-232 YTLGDFVSNSS
+232 YTLGDFISNSP

-265 IVTSALPQFSGS
+265 LVTSALPQFSGS

-317 LVTTDATGQQSITKK
+317 LVTTDATGQQSITKQA
-332 PYYFSSKILAKGIN
+332 YYFSSKILAKGIN

-355 RYNYGLYSNDYD
+355 RYNYGLFSNDYD
-367 DATFASGAIRY
+367 EATFASGAIRY

-394 DGLSNVGTGF
+394 DGLSNLGTGF
-404 AKNLFGVGVINAD
+404 AKNLFGFGVINAD
-417 LAASQYKDENGYS
+417 IAASQYKDENGYS
-430 ALVGLE
+430 ALLGLE

-460 CVSQI
+460 RVSQI
-465 RYLKENQITSEP
+465 RYLKDNQMTSEP
-477 QNYLSYSALADEIIR
+477 QNYLSYSALADEIFR

-505 YVGYNQIKYSDN
+505 YLGYNQIKYSDN
-517 SYKLLSANL
+517 SYKLVSANL

-533 WGFYSSA
+533 WGFYTSA
-540 YKDYENHK
+540 YKDYENQK

-558 TPSTRTNA
+558 TPSSRVNA
-566 ITSVSSD
+566 ITSISNE
-573 SGRLTYRQEVFVLSE
+573 SGKTTYRQE
-588 PKINSFGWGG
+588 INGFSDPQIGAFGWGG

-606 HTNNASIYGSYR
+606 NQNNASIYGSYR

-637 ALSATGSLVAA
+637 AVSATGSLVAA
-648 AGRIFAANEIGDG
+648 AGRVFAANEIGDG
-661 YAVVTNAGPQSQIIN
+661 YAVVTNAGPQSQILN
-676 GGINLGTTD
+676 GGVNLGKTD

-694 LMPYRENHIY
+694 LVPYQENHIY
-704 LDPSYLPLNWNVKS
+704 LDPSYLPLNWSVKS
-718 TDQKTVVGYR
+718 TDQETVVGYR
-728 QGTLVDFGA
+728 QGSLIDFGA
-737 HQVISGLV
+737 KQVVSGLV
-745 RIVDKNNT
+745 KLVDQNNS
-753 PLLPGYSVRINGQ
+753 PLLPGYTVHINGHEESII
-766 QDAVVGYDGEV
+766 GYDGEV
-777 FVPNLLRQNKLEVDL
+777 FIQNLLKQNKLEVDL
-792 LDHGSCQVNFTYNS
+792 LDHGSCQVDFTYNG

-811 KKLGPYICQ
+811 KKLGPYVCR

>member
-9 CVAYFPAHSFAE
+9 CVAYFPAHLFAE
-21 QLVDHTNTLIPS
+21 QLLDHTNTAVPS
-33 VPESIDGNNKY
+33 VPKSISNNNKY
-44 TQEKINGQEQNLN
+44 MHEKTDGQEQENN
-57 FIQLFLNIS
+57 FTQLFLNIS
-66 INSNPSEDLFSV
+66 INSNTSEDLFSV
-78 KQSKDGKLYIR
+78 KQSKDEKLYIR
-89 SGDLKTLRVKMDEH
+89 SSDLNALRLKMDEH

-134 SSMLTGYSVE
+134 ASMLSDYSVD
-144 LSGQQ
+144 LTGQP
-149 TTSSG
+149 TTNTN

-167 YSLYHTITN
+167 YSMYHTITN

-193 GNFSSGVLYNGSNET
+193 GNFSSGVLYNGSNEN

-232 YTLGDFVSNSS
+232 YTLGDFISNSS
-243 DWGSSVRLAGFQ
+243 DWGSSVRLAGLQ
-255 WSSAYTQRGD
+255 WSSAYSQRGD

-300 GPFDIKQLP
+300 GPFDVKQLP

-317 LVTTDATGQQSITKK
+317 LVTTDATGQQTITKK

-404 AKNLFGVGVINAD
+404 AKNVFGVGVINAD
-417 LAASQYKDENGYS
+417 IAASQYKDENGYS
-430 ALVGLE
+430 ALIGLE

-460 CVSQI
+460 RVSQI
-465 RYLKENQITSEP
+465 RYLKENQLNAES
-477 QNYLSYSALADEIIR
+477 QNYLNYSALADEIFR

-499 YAGYGV
+499 YTGYGV

-558 TPSTRTNA
+558 TPSTRVNA
-566 ITSVSSD
+566 ISSVSSD
-573 SGRLTYRQEVFVLSE
+573 SGRLSYRQEVFVLSE
-588 PKINSFGWGG
+588 PQVGSFGLGG
-598 YVERDQDA
+598 YVERNQDT
-606 HTNNASIYGSYR
+606 HDNNASVYGSYR

-637 ALSATGSLVAA
+637 AFSATGSLVAA

-661 YAVVTNAGPQSQIIN
+661 YAVVTNAGPKSQILN

-745 RIVDKNNT
+745 RVVDKNNS
-753 PLLPGYSVRINGQ
+753 PLLPGYSVRINEQ

-777 FVPNLLRQNKLEVDL
+777 FIPNLLQQNKLEVDL
-792 LDHGSCQVNFTYNS
+792 LDHGSCQVEFTYNS

-811 KKLGPYICQ
+811 KKLGPYICH

>member
-1 MKYIIGVL
+1 MKYLVSAL
-9 CVAYFPAHSFAE
+9 CVMYLPIHAFAE
-21 QLVDHTNTLIPS
+21 SLQDNTNIALPSIPEVTNS
-33 VPESIDGNNKY
+33 SHQVFSSDKAY
-44 TQEKINGQEQNLN
+44 T
-57 FIQLFLNIS
+57 QLFLKIS
-66 INSNPSEDLFSV
+66 INSNISTDLISV
-78 KQSKDGKLYIR
+78 HQDQDRKLYIR
-89 SGDLKTLRVKMDEH
+89 ARDLKVLRVKIDEH
-103 IPDSQWVCIN
+103 TPDSQWVCIN
-113 ELKGI
+113 ELKEI

-129 NLQVP
+129 NLQIP
-134 SSMLTGYSVE
+134 SNMLADYSVD
-144 LSGQQ
+144 LNGQQ
-149 TTSSG
+149 LTSPH
-154 LLKMKPLNAAILN
+154 LLKMKLLNAAILN
-167 YSLYHTITN
+167 YSLYHTMTN
-176 DESIFSGSA
+176 DENVFSGSA
-185 EGIFNSAL
+185 EGIFNSAI

-220 KWQYVDPEKVRI
+220 KWQYVDPEKIRI
-232 YTLGDFVSNSS
+232 YTLGDFISNSS

-317 LVTTDATGQQSITKK
+317 LVTTDATGQQSITKQA
-332 PYYFSSKILAKGIN
+332 YYFSSKILAKGIN

-394 DGLSNVGTGF
+394 DGLSNLGTGF
-404 AKNLFGVGVINAD
+404 AKNLFGFGVINAD
-417 LAASQYKDENGYS
+417 IAASQYKDENGYS

-460 CVSQI
+460 RVSQI
-465 RYLKENQITSEP
+465 RYLKDNQADAKLK
-477 QNYLSYSALADEIIR
+477 NYLSYSALADEILR

-499 YAGYGV
+499 YEGYGA
-505 YVGYNQIKYSDN
+505 YLGYNQIKFSDN
-517 SYKLLSANL
+517 SYKLVSANL
-526 SGSLNKN
+526 SGSINKN
-533 WGFYSSA
+533 WGFYTSA

-558 TPSTRTNA
+558 TPSTRINA
-566 ITSVSSD
+566 ITSISNE
-573 SGRLTYRQEVFVLSE
+573 SGKTTYRQE
-588 PKINSFGWGG
+588 INGFNDPQIGSFGWGG
-598 YVERDQDA
+598 YVEHDQDA
-606 HTNNASIYGSYR
+606 NQNNASVYASYR

-637 ALSATGSLVAA
+637 AVSATGSLVAA
-648 AGRIFAANEIGDG
+648 AGRVFAANEIGDG
-661 YAVVTNAGPQSQIIN
+661 YAVVINAGPQSQILN
-676 GGINLGTTD
+676 GGVNLGATD
-685 KSGRFLIPS
+685 RTGRFLIS
-694 LMPYRENHIY
+694 NLRPYQLHHIY
-704 LDPSYLPLNWNVKS
+704 LDPSYLPLEWDVTS
-718 TDQKTVVGYR
+718 TNQTAFVGYR

-745 RIVDKNNT
+745 KLVDSNNSA
-753 PLLPGYSVRINGQ
+753 LLPGYSVRINGQ
-766 QDAVVGYDGEV
+766 QDGVVGYDGEV
-777 FVPNLLRQNKLEVDL
+777 FIPNLLKQNKLEVDL
-792 LDHGSCQVNFTYNS
+792 LDHGSCQVNFAYENK
-806 NQYST
+806 QYSA
-811 KKLGPYICQ
+811 KKLGPYVCR

>member
-176 DESIFSGSA
+176 DESVFSGSA

-383 LTLSGGAEAST
+383 LTLSGGVEAST
-394 DGLSNVGTGF
+394 DGLSNLGTGF
-404 AKNLFGVGVINAD
+404 AKNVFGVGVINAD
-417 LAASQYKDENGYS
+417 IAASQYKDENGYS

-460 CVSQI
+460 RVSQI

-499 YAGYGV
+499 YAGYSV

-558 TPSTRTNA
+558 TPSTRVNA
-566 ITSVSSD
+566 ISSVSSD

-588 PKINSFGWGG
+588 PQIDSFGWGG

-606 HTNNASIYGSYR
+606 HNNNASIYGSYR
-618 ARAAYLTGRY
+618 ARAA
-628 NRIGDNDQV
+628 
-637 ALSATGSLVAA
+637 
-648 AGRIFAANEIGDG
+648 
-661 YAVVTNAGPQSQIIN
+661 
-676 GGINLGTTD
+676 
-685 KSGRFLIPS
+685 
-694 LMPYRENHIY
+694 
-704 LDPSYLPLNWNVKS
+704 
-718 TDQKTVVGYR
+718 
-728 QGTLVDFGA
+728 
-737 HQVISGLV
+737 
-745 RIVDKNNT
+745 
-753 PLLPGYSVRINGQ
+753 
-766 QDAVVGYDGEV
+766 
-777 FVPNLLRQNKLEVDL
+777 
-792 LDHGSCQVNFTYNS
+792 
-806 NQYST
+806 
-811 KKLGPYICQ
+811 

>member
-1 MKYIIGVL
+1 MSKD
-9 CVAYFPAHSFAE
+9 S
-21 QLVDHTNTLIPS
+21 TR
-33 VPESIDGNNKY
+33 
-44 TQEKINGQEQNLN
+44 
-57 FIQLFLNIS
+57 LFLNVFVNSTSSNDLIS
-66 INSNPSEDLFSV
+66 VN
-78 KQSKDGKLYIR
+78 KDQDEKLYIR
-89 SGDLKTLRVKMDEH
+89 ARDLKTLRLKLDEQ
-103 IPDSQWVCIN
+103 ISDSQWVCIN
-113 ELKGI
+113 DLKGI

-129 NLQVP
+129 KLNIP
-134 SSMLTGYSVE
+134 SDMLTGYAVD
-144 LSGQQ
+144 LNGQQ
-149 TTSSG
+149 ITSPH

-167 YSLYHTITN
+167 YSLYNTITN
-176 DESIFSGSA
+176 DENVFSGSA
-185 EGIFNSAL
+185 EGIFNSAI

-232 YTLGDFVSNSS
+232 YTLGDFISNSP

-265 IVTSALPQFSGS
+265 LVTSALPQFSGS

-317 LVTTDATGQQSITKK
+317 LVTTDATGQQSITKQA
-332 PYYFSSKILAKGIN
+332 YYFSSKILAKGIN

-355 RYNYGLYSNDYD
+355 RYNYGLFSNDYD

-394 DGLSNVGTGF
+394 DGLSNLGTGF
-404 AKNLFGVGVINAD
+404 AKNLFGFGVINAD
-417 LAASQYKDENGYS
+417 IAASQYKDENGYS
-430 ALVGLE
+430 ALLGLE

-460 CVSQI
+460 RVSQI
-465 RYLKENQITSEP
+465 RYLKDNQMTSEP
-477 QNYLSYSALADEIIR
+477 QNYLSYSALADEIFR

-505 YVGYNQIKYSDN
+505 YLGYNQIKYSDN
-517 SYKLLSANL
+517 SYKLVSANL

-533 WGFYSSA
+533 WGFYTSA
-540 YKDYENHK
+540 YKDYENQK

-558 TPSTRTNA
+558 TPSSRVNA
-566 ITSVSSD
+566 ITSISNE
-573 SGRLTYRQEVFVLSE
+573 SGKTTYRQE
-588 PKINSFGWGG
+588 INGFSDPQIGAFGWGG

-606 HTNNASIYGSYR
+606 NQNNASIYGSYR

-637 ALSATGSLVAA
+637 AVSATGSLVAA
-648 AGRIFAANEIGDG
+648 AGRVFAANEIGDG
-661 YAVVTNAGPQSQIIN
+661 YAVVTNAGPQSQILN
-676 GGINLGTTD
+676 GGVNLGKTD

-694 LMPYRENHIY
+694 LVPYQENHIY
-704 LDPSYLPLNWNVKS
+704 LDPSYLPLNWSVKS
-718 TDQKTVVGYR
+718 TDQETVVGYR
-728 QGTLVDFGA
+728 QGSLIDFGA
-737 HQVISGLV
+737 KQVVSGLV
-745 RIVDKNNT
+745 KLVDQNNS
-753 PLLPGYSVRINGQ
+753 PLLPGYTVHINGHEESII
-766 QDAVVGYDGEV
+766 GYDGEV
-777 FVPNLLRQNKLEVDL
+777 FIQNLLKQNKLEVDL
-792 LDHGSCQVNFTYNS
+792 LDHGSCQVDFIYNG

-811 KKLGPYICQ
+811 KKLGPYVCR

>member
-9 CVAYFPAHSFAE
+9 CVAYFPAYSFAE
-21 QLVDHTNTLIPS
+21 QLLDHTNTAVPS
-33 VPESIDGNNKY
+33 VPKSVGNDSKY
-44 TQEKINGQEQNLN
+44 TQVGTNEQEQDLN

-66 INSNPSEDLFSV
+66 INSNASEDLVAV

-89 SGDLKTLRVKMDEH
+89 SSALRTLRIKIDEH
-103 IPDSQWVCIN
+103 IPDNQWVCIN
-113 ELKGI
+113 DLNGI

-134 SSMLTGYSVE
+134 SDMLTGYAVD
-144 LSGQQ
+144 LIGQP
-149 TTSSG
+149 TTSTN

-167 YSLYHTITN
+167 YSLYNTITN
-176 DESIFSGSA
+176 DENVFSGMA
-185 EGIFNSAL
+185 EGIFNSAI

-220 KWQYVDPEKVRI
+220 KWQYVDPEKIRI
-232 YTLGDFVSNSS
+232 YTLGDFISNSP

-255 WSSAYTQRGD
+255 WSSAYSQRGD

-277 AALPSTLDLYVNQ
+277 AALPSTLDLYINQ

-346 EFSVDVGVP
+346 EFSVDVGMP

-394 DGLSNVGTGF
+394 DGLSNLGTGF
-404 AKNLFGVGVINAD
+404 AKNVLGIGVINAD
-417 LAASQYKDENGYS
+417 IAASQYKDENGYS
-430 ALVGLE
+430 ALLGLE

-460 CVSQI
+460 RVSQV
-465 RYLKENQITSEP
+465 RYLKDNQINAES
-477 QNYLSYSALADEIIR
+477 QNYLNYSALADEIFR

-505 YVGYNQIKYSDN
+505 YLGYNQIKYSDN
-517 SYKLLSANL
+517 SYKLLSTNL
-526 SGSLNKN
+526 SGSLDKN
-533 WGFYSSA
+533 WGFYASA

-558 TPSTRTNA
+558 TPSSKVNA
-566 ITSVSSD
+566 ITSISSD
-573 SGRLTYRQEVFVLSE
+573 SGSLRYRQEIFGLSE
-588 PKINSFGWGG
+588 PQIGSFGWGG

-606 HTNNASIYGSYR
+606 NENNASVYASYR

-628 NRIGDNDQV
+628 NRFGDNDQV

-648 AGRIFAANEIGDG
+648 AGRIFAANEIGEG

-676 GGINLGTTD
+676 GGVNLGETD

-694 LMPYRENHIY
+694 LMPYQVNHIY

-745 RIVDKNNT
+745 KLVDQKNS
-753 PLLPGYSVRINGQ
+753 PLMPGYTVRINGQ
-766 QDAVVGYDGEV
+766 QNGMVGYDGEV
-777 FVPNLLRQNKLEVDL
+777 FIPNLLKQNKLEVDL
-792 LDHGSCQVNFTYNS
+792 LDHGSCQVDFTYNS

-811 KKLGPYICQ
+811 KKLGPYVCH

>member
-134 SSMLTGYSVE
+134 SSMLSDYSVD
-144 LSGQQ
+144 LNGQS
-149 TTSSG
+149 TTNTN

-232 YTLGDFVSNSS
+232 YTLGDFISNSS

-317 LVTTDATGQQSITKK
+317 LVTTDATGQQIITKK

-460 CVSQI
+460 RVSQI

-540 YKDYENHK
+540 YTDYENHK

>member
-44 TQEKINGQEQNLN
+44 TQEKTNGQEQNLN

-134 SSMLTGYSVE
+134 ASMLTGYSVE

-232 YTLGDFVSNSS
+232 YTLGDFISNSS

-367 DATFASGAIRY
+367 DVTFASGAIRY

-383 LTLSGGAEAST
+383 LTLSGGVEAST

-417 LAASQYKDENGYS
+417 IAASQYKDENGYS

-460 CVSQI
+460 RVSQI
-465 RYLKENQITSEP
+465 RYLKDNQISGEP

>member
-1 MKYIIGVL
+1 MKYIVSAL
-9 CVAYFPAHSFAE
+9 CVMYLPIHAAAESLQDSTNAVLPSIPEVPNSAHQAFGSD
-21 QLVDHTNTLIPS
+21 Q
-33 VPESIDGNNKY
+33 GY
-44 TQEKINGQEQNLN
+44 
-57 FIQLFLNIS
+57 IQLFLNIS
-66 INSNPSEDLFSV
+66 VNSNI
-78 KQSKDGKLYIR
+78 SKDLISVRQDQDRKLYIR
-89 SGDLKTLRVKMDEH
+89 SRDLKTLRLKMDEH
-103 IPDSQWVCIN
+103 IPDNQWVCIN
-113 ELKGI
+113 DLNGI

-129 NLQVP
+129 NLKVP
-134 SSMLTGYSVE
+134 LNMLTGYSVD

-149 TTSSG
+149 VTNPH

-167 YSLYHTITN
+167 YSLYNTITN
-176 DESIFSGSA
+176 DENVFSGTA
-185 EGIFNSAL
+185 EGIFNSAI
-193 GNFSSGVLYNGSNET
+193 GNFSSGVLYNGSNEN

-220 KWQYVDPEKVRI
+220 KWQYVDPEKIRI
-232 YTLGDFVSNSS
+232 YTLGDFISNSP

-255 WSSAYTQRGD
+255 WSSAYSQRGD

-317 LVTTDATGQQSITKK
+317 LVTTDATGKQSITKK

-394 DGLSNVGTGF
+394 DGLSNLGTGF
-404 AKNLFGVGVINAD
+404 AKNVLGIGVINAD
-417 LAASQYKDENGYS
+417 IAASQYKNENGYS
-430 ALVGLE
+430 ALLGLE

-460 CVSQI
+460 RVSQV
-465 RYLKENQITSEP
+465 RYLKENQINPES
-477 QNYLSYSALADEIIR
+477 QNYLNYSALADEIFR

-505 YVGYNQIKYSDN
+505 YLGYNQIKYSDN
-517 SYKLLSANL
+517 SYKLLSTNL
-526 SGSLNKN
+526 SGSLDKN
-533 WGFYSSA
+533 WGFYASA

-548 DYGIYFALRY
+548 DYGVYFALRY
-558 TPSTRTNA
+558 TPSSKVNA

-573 SGRLTYRQEVFVLSE
+573 SGSLRYRQEIFGLSE
-588 PKINSFGWGG
+588 PQIGSFGWGG

-606 HTNNASIYGSYR
+606 NENNASVYASYR

-628 NRIGDNDQV
+628 NRFGDNDQV
-637 ALSATGSLVAA
+637 AVSATGSLVAA
-648 AGRIFAANEIGDG
+648 AGRIFAANEIGEG

-676 GGINLGTTD
+676 GGVNLGETD

-694 LMPYRENHIY
+694 LMPYQVNHIY

-745 RIVDKNNT
+745 KLVDQKNS
-753 PLLPGYSVRINGQ
+753 PLMPGYTVRINGQ
-766 QDAVVGYDGEV
+766 QNGMVGYDGEV
-777 FVPNLLRQNKLEVDL
+777 FIPNVLKQNKLEVDL
-792 LDHGSCQVNFTYNS
+792 LDHGSCQVDFTYNS

-811 KKLGPYICQ
+811 KKLGSYVCR

>member
-9 CVAYFPAHSFAE
+9 CVAYFPAHLFAE
-21 QLVDHTNTLIPS
+21 QLLDHTNTAVPS
-33 VPESIDGNNKY
+33 VPKSISNNNKY
-44 TQEKINGQEQNLN
+44 MHEKTDGQEQENN
-57 FIQLFLNIS
+57 FTQLFLNIS
-66 INSNPSEDLFSV
+66 INSNASEDLFSV
-78 KQSKDGKLYIR
+78 KQSKDEKLYIR
-89 SGDLKTLRVKMDEH
+89 SGDLKTLRIKIDEH

-134 SSMLTGYSVE
+134 ASMLSDYSVD
-144 LSGQQ
+144 LTGQP
-149 TTSSG
+149 TTNTN

-167 YSLYHTITN
+167 YSMYHTITN
-176 DESIFSGSA
+176 NESIFSGSA

-193 GNFSSGVLYNGSNET
+193 GNFSSGVLYNGSNEN

-232 YTLGDFVSNSS
+232 YTLGDFISNSS
-243 DWGSSVRLAGFQ
+243 DWGSSVRLAGLQ

-300 GPFDIKQLP
+300 GPFDVKQLP

-317 LVTTDATGQQSITKK
+317 LVTTDATGQQTITKK

-417 LAASQYKDENGYS
+417 IAASQYKDENGYS
-430 ALVGLE
+430 ALLGLE

-460 CVSQI
+460 RVSQI
-465 RYLKENQITSEP
+465 RYLKENQINAES
-477 QNYLSYSALADEIIR
+477 QNYLNYSALADEIIR

-499 YAGYGV
+499 YTGYGV

-558 TPSTRTNA
+558 TPSTRVNA
-566 ITSVSSD
+566 ISSVSSD

-588 PKINSFGWGG
+588 PQVGSFGWGG
-598 YVERDQDA
+598 YVERNQDT
-606 HTNNASIYGSYR
+606 HDNNASVYGSYR

-661 YAVVTNAGPQSQIIN
+661 YAVVTNAGPQSQILN

-745 RIVDKNNT
+745 RVVDKNNS

-777 FVPNLLRQNKLEVDL
+777 FIPNLLQQNKLEIDL
-792 LDHGSCQVNFTYNS
+792 LDHGSCQVEFTYNS

-811 KKLGPYICQ
+811 KKLGPYICH

>member
-1 MKYIIGVL
+1 
-9 CVAYFPAHSFAE
+9 
-21 QLVDHTNTLIPS
+21 
-33 VPESIDGNNKY
+33 
-44 TQEKINGQEQNLN
+44 NLN

-460 CVSQI
+460 RVSQI

-540 YKDYENHK
+540 YTDYENHK

>member
-134 SSMLTGYSVE
+134 SSMLSDYSVD
-144 LSGQQ
+144 LNGQS
-149 TTSSG
+149 TTNTN

-460 CVSQI
+460 RVSQI
-465 RYLKENQITSEP
+465 RYLKENQISAEP

-558 TPSTRTNA
+558 TPSTKVNS
-566 ITSVSSD
+566 ITSFSND
-573 SGRLTYRQEVFVLSE
+573 SGKTTYRQEVNGFSD
-588 PKINSFGWGG
+588 PHIGSFGWGG

>member
-1 MKYIIGVL
+1 MYLPIHAAAESLQDSTNAVL
-9 CVAYFPAHSFAE
+9 PSIPEVPNSAHQAFGSD
-21 QLVDHTNTLIPS
+21 QGYV
-33 VPESIDGNNKY
+33 
-44 TQEKINGQEQNLN
+44 
-57 FIQLFLNIS
+57 QLFLNIS
-66 INSNPSEDLFSV
+66 VNSNV
-78 KQSKDGKLYIR
+78 SKDLISVRQDQDRKLYIR
-89 SGDLKTLRVKMDEH
+89 SRDLKTLRLKMGEH
-103 IPDSQWVCIN
+103 ILDNQWVCIN
-113 ELKGI
+113 DLNGI

-129 NLQVP
+129 NLKVP
-134 SSMLTGYSVE
+134 SNMLTGYSVD
-144 LSGQQ
+144 LNGQQ
-149 TTSSG
+149 ITSPQ

-167 YSLYHTITN
+167 YSLYQTMTN
-176 DESIFSGSA
+176 DENVFSGTA
-185 EGIFNSAL
+185 EGIFNSAI
-193 GNFSSGVLYNGSNET
+193 GNFFSGVLYNGSNEN

-220 KWQYVDPEKVRI
+220 KWQYVDPEKIRI
-232 YTLGDFVSNSS
+232 YTLGDFISNSP

-255 WSSAYTQRGD
+255 WSSAYSQRGD

-394 DGLSNVGTGF
+394 DGLSNLGTGF
-404 AKNLFGVGVINAD
+404 AKNILGIGVINAD
-417 LAASQYKDENGYS
+417 IAASQYKDENGYS
-430 ALVGLE
+430 ALLGLE

-460 CVSQI
+460 RVSQV
-465 RYLKENQITSEP
+465 RYLKDNQINPES
-477 QNYLSYSALADEIIR
+477 QNYLNYSALADEIFR

-505 YVGYNQIKYSDN
+505 YLGYNQIKYSDN
-517 SYKLLSANL
+517 SYKLLSTNL
-526 SGSLNKN
+526 SGSLDKN
-533 WGFYSSA
+533 WGFYASA

-548 DYGIYFALRY
+548 DYGVYFALRY
-558 TPSTRTNA
+558 TPSSKVNA

-573 SGRLTYRQEVFVLSE
+573 SGSLRYRQEIFGLSE
-588 PKINSFGWGG
+588 PQIGSFGWGG

-606 HTNNASIYGSYR
+606 NENNASVYASYR

-628 NRIGDNDQV
+628 NRFGDNDQV
-637 ALSATGSLVAA
+637 AVSATGSLVAA

-661 YAVVTNAGPQSQIIN
+661 YAVVTNAGPQSQILN
-676 GGINLGTTD
+676 GGVNLGTTD
-685 KSGRFLIPS
+685 KSGRFLIAN
-694 LMPYRENHIY
+694 LRPYMSHHIY
-704 LDPSYLPLNWNVKS
+704 LDPSYLPLEWEVSS
-718 TDQKTVVGYR
+718 TNQTAFVGYR

-745 RIVDKNNT
+745 KLVDQNNS
-753 PLLPGYSVRINGQ
+753 PLMPGYTVRINGQ
-766 QDAVVGYDGEV
+766 QNGMVGYDGEV
-777 FVPNLLRQNKLEVDL
+777 FIPNLLKQNKLEVDL
-792 LDHGSCQVNFTYNS
+792 LDHGSCQVDFTYNS

-811 KKLGPYICQ
+811 KKLGPYVCH

>member
-176 DESIFSGSA
+176 DESVFSGSA

-383 LTLSGGAEAST
+383 LTLSGGVEAST
-394 DGLSNVGTGF
+394 DGLSNLGTGF
-404 AKNLFGVGVINAD
+404 AKNVFGVGVINAD
-417 LAASQYKDENGYS
+417 IAASQYKDENGYS

-460 CVSQI
+460 RVSQI

-499 YAGYGV
+499 YAGYSV

-558 TPSTRTNA
+558 TPSTRVNA
-566 ITSVSSD
+566 ISSVSSD

-588 PKINSFGWGG
+588 PQIDSFGWGG

-606 HTNNASIYGSYR
+606 HNNNASIYGSYR

-637 ALSATGSLVAA
+637 ALSAPGSLVAA

-737 HQVISGLV
+737 HQVVSGLV
-745 RIVDKNNT
+745 RVVDKNNS

-766 QDAVVGYDGEV
+766 QEAVVGYDGEV
-777 FVPNLLRQNKLEVDL
+777 FVPNLLQQNKLEVDL

>member
-44 TQEKINGQEQNLN
+44 TQEKTNGQEQNLN

-78 KQSKDGKLYIR
+78 KQSKDRKLYIR

-134 SSMLTGYSVE
+134 ASMLTGYSVE

-154 LLKMKPLNAAILN
+154 WLKMKPLNAAILN

-193 GNFSSGVLYNGSNET
+193 GNFSSGVLYNGSNQN

-232 YTLGDFVSNSS
+232 YTLGDFISNSS

-417 LAASQYKDENGYS
+417 IAASQYKDENGYS
-430 ALVGLE
+430 TLVGLE

-460 CVSQI
+460 RVSQI
-465 RYLKENQITSEP
+465 RYLKDNQITSEP

-737 HQVISGLV
+737 HQVVSGLV

-753 PLLPGYSVRINGQ
+753 ALLPGYSVRINGQ

>member
-1 MKYIIGVL
+1 MKYLVSAL
-9 CVAYFPAHSFAE
+9 CVMYLPIHAFAE
-21 QLVDHTNTLIPS
+21 SLQDSTNAALPSIPEVTNS
-33 VPESIDGNNKY
+33 SHQIFISDKAY
-44 TQEKINGQEQNLN
+44 T
-57 FIQLFLNIS
+57 QLFLKIS
-66 INSNPSEDLFSV
+66 INSSISTDLISV
-78 KQSKDGKLYIR
+78 RQDQDRKLYIR
-89 SGDLKTLRVKMDEH
+89 SRDLKVLRVKMDEQT
-103 IPDSQWVCIN
+103 PDIQWVCID

-118 QFKYLENEQSL
+118 RFKYLENEQAL

-134 SSMLTGYSVE
+134 SNMLMDYSVD
-144 LSGQQ
+144 LNGQQ
-149 TTSSG
+149 ITSPH

-167 YSLYHTITN
+167 YSLYNTITN
-176 DESIFSGSA
+176 DENVFSGSA
-185 EGIFNSAL
+185 EGIFNSAI

-220 KWQYVDPEKVRI
+220 KWQYVDPEKIRI
-232 YTLGDFVSNSS
+232 YTLGDFISNSS

-265 IVTSALPQFSGS
+265 LVTSALPQFSGS

-317 LVTTDATGQQSITKK
+317 LVTTDATGQQSITKQA
-332 PYYFSSKILAKGIN
+332 YYFSSKILAKGIN

-355 RYNYGLYSNDYD
+355 RYNYGLFSNDYD
-367 DATFASGAIRY
+367 NATFASGAIRY

-394 DGLSNVGTGF
+394 DGLSNLGTGF
-404 AKNLFGVGVINAD
+404 AKNLFGFGVINAD
-417 LAASQYKDENGYS
+417 IAASQYKDENGYS

-460 CVSQI
+460 RVSQV
-465 RYLKENQITSEP
+465 RYLKDNQSDDGP
-477 QNYLSYSALADEIIR
+477 KNYLSYSALADEIFR

-505 YVGYNQIKYSDN
+505 YLGYNQIKYSDN
-517 SYKLLSANL
+517 ANKLVSANL

-533 WGFYSSA
+533 WGFYASA
-540 YKDYENHK
+540 YKDYENQK

-558 TPSTRTNA
+558 TPSSRVNA
-566 ITSVSSD
+566 ITSISNE
-573 SGRLTYRQEVFVLSE
+573 SGKTTYRQE
-588 PKINSFGWGG
+588 INGFSDPQIGAFGWGG

-606 HTNNASIYGSYR
+606 NQNNASVYASYR

-676 GGINLGTTD
+676 GGVNLGVTD
-685 KSGRFLIPS
+685 GTGRFLIAN
-694 LMPYRENHIY
+694 LRPYQLHHIY
-704 LDPSYLPLNWNVKS
+704 LDPSYLPLEWDVKS
-718 TDQKTVVGYR
+718 TNQTAFVGYR
-728 QGTLVDFGA
+728 QGGLIDFGA

-745 RIVDKNNT
+745 KLVDANNS
-753 PLLPGYSVRINGQ
+753 PLLPGYTVRINGQ
-766 QDAVVGYDGEV
+766 QNGVVGYDGEV
-777 FVPNLLRQNKLEVDL
+777 FIPNLLKQNQLEVDL
-792 LDHGSCQVNFTYNS
+792 LDHGSCQVNFAYENK
-806 NQYST
+806 QYSA
-811 KKLGPYICQ
+811 KKLGPYICR